1 MYCTTGGFHLCS
13 LELLLSLL
21 PNGIISY
28 AFLKIN
34 IPAKRI
40 YKYFFDSLTDTSS
53 ESQPCPDAPMEDQH
67 LYGPK

>member
-1 MYCTTGGFHLCS
+1 

-40 YKYFFDSLTDTSS
+40 YKYFF
-53 ESQPCPDAPMEDQH
+53 
-67 LYGPK
+67 